1 MSFPGQFEMDKA
13 TIHNETGRYCMGKRV
28 VASYCSSFLKSE
40 MLHIYRQLR
49 ALRGVETFVVTK
61 EVQNAERFPF
71 ERIEIIPKRRT
82 NLLVH
87 GWLKFV
93 ERRPP
98 IVYRGEYQ
106 TLDSLLERH
115 GADLMH
121 IYFGHT
127 GVHLLPFIEQWDKP
141 CVISFHGA
149 DVAQKPEIKDYPGK
163 LRRLFNAVPL
173 VFARSQSLV
182 ERLVHL
188 GCPPEKLRINRTGIP
203 LKEFPFQDRELP
215 QDGKLRVVQACRLIP
230 KKGVATSLRAFAIFK
245 KDHPDAEFLIAGK
258 GPLQPELEM
267 LAGGLGIARDVHFLG
282 FLSQPKLMQLYA
294 SSHLFLHPSEISP
307 NQDQEGVPNSV
318 LEAMATGLPVV
329 ATRHGGIPEAVDHGR
344 TGFLVAEEDH
354 VGLANAMQ
362 LITSSP
368 GLLKEMGERA
378 HAAVVERFEQ
388 DTQINRLESFYEE
401 AITMNG
407 AAEPVKSTAVTR
419 LTPRFAES
427 VPAK

>member
-1 MSFPGQFEMDKA
+1 M
-13 TIHNETGRYCMGKRV
+13 GRRV
-28 VASYCSSFLKSE
+28 VASYCSSFLKPE
-40 MLHIYRQLR
+40 MLHIYRQVK
-49 ALRGVETFVVTK
+49 ALRGVDTFVVTK
-61 EVQNAERFPF
+61 EVQNAQRFPF
-71 ERIEIIPKRRT
+71 DDIEIIPKRRT

-141 CVISFHGA
+141 CVVSFHGA
-149 DVAQKPEIKDYPGK
+149 DVAHKPEIKDYPGK

-173 VFARSQSLV
+173 VFARSQSLAD
-182 ERLVHL
+182 RLIHL

-203 LKEFPFQDRELP
+203 LNEFPFVERQPPR
-215 QDGKLRVVQACRLIP
+215 DGKWRVVQACRLIP

-245 KDHPDAEFLIAGK
+245 KDNPCAEFFIAGK

-267 LAGGLGIARDVHFLG
+267 LADGLGILRDVHFVG
-282 FLSQPKLMQLYA
+282 FLSQTKLLQLYA
-294 SSHLFLHPSEISP
+294 SSHLFLHPSEISS
-307 NQDQEGVPNSV
+307 NQDQEGVPNSA
-318 LEAMATGLPVV
+318 LEAMATGLPVA
-329 ATRHGGIPEAVDHGR
+329 ATRHGGIPEAVDHGC

-354 VGLANAMQ
+354 VGLAKAMQ

-368 GLLKEMGERA
+368 ILLKKMAERA
-378 HAAVVERFEQ
+378 HATVVERFEQ
-388 DTQINRLESFYEE
+388 SAQIEQLESFYEE
-401 AITMNG
+401 AIAMNG
-407 AAEPVKSTAVTR
+407 ATEAVKAR
-419 LTPRFAES
+419 PIARFAPQFAEGL
-427 VPAK
+427 PAE

>member
-1 MSFPGQFEMDKA
+1 M
-13 TIHNETGRYCMGKRV
+13 GRRV

-40 MLHIYRQLR
+40 MLHIYRQVK
-49 ALRGVETFVVTK
+49 ALRGVDTFVVTK

-71 ERIEIIPKRRT
+71 DDVEVIPKRRT

-106 TLDSLLERH
+106 TLDSLLRRH
-115 GADLMH
+115 RADLMH

-127 GVHLLPFIEQWDKP
+127 GVHLLPFIEQWHKP
-141 CVISFHGA
+141 CVVSFHGA
-149 DVAQKPEIKDYPGK
+149 DVAHKPELKDYPGK
-163 LRRLFNAVPL
+163 LRRLFKAVPL
-173 VFARSQSLV
+173 VFARSQSLAA
-182 ERLVHL
+182 RLMQL

-203 LKEFPFQDRELP
+203 LSEFPLVHREPP
-215 QDGKLRVVQACRLIP
+215 QHGKWKVVQACRLIP

-245 KDHPDAEFLIAGK
+245 RDYPGAEFFIAGK
-258 GPLQPELEM
+258 GPLQTELEM

-282 FLSQPKLMQLYA
+282 FLSQSKLRALYG

-344 TGFLVAEEDH
+344 TGFLVSEEDH
-354 VGLANAMQ
+354 VALANAMQ
-362 LITSSP
+362 LIAGSP
-368 GLLKEMGERA
+368 ILWNEMGGRA
-378 HAAVVERFEQ
+378 HATIEQRFAQE
-388 DTQINRLESFYEE
+388 TQIDQLESFYEE

-407 AAEPVKSTAVTR
+407 AAQRVDQKPFAR
-419 LTPRFAES
+419 IAPRFAEGL
-427 VPAK
+427 PAK

>member
-1 MSFPGQFEMDKA
+1 MSFPGQFEVDKA
-13 TIHNETGRYCMGKRV
+13 TIHNETGRYRMDKRV

-49 ALRGVETFVVTK
+49 ALRGVDTFVVTK

-71 ERIEIIPKRRT
+71 KRIEIIPKRRT

-141 CVISFHGA
+141 CVVSFHGA
-149 DVAQKPEIKDYPGK
+149 DVAQKPEIKDYPAK
-163 LRRLFNAVPL
+163 LRRLFKAVPL

-182 ERLVHL
+182 DRLVHL

-203 LKEFPFQDRELP
+203 LNEFPLVDREP
-215 QDGKLRVVQACRLIP
+215 PRNGKWRVVQACRLIP

-245 KDHPDAEFLIAGK
+245 KDNPDAEFFIAGK
-258 GPLQPELEM
+258 GPLQSELEM
-267 LAGGLGIARDVHFLG
+267 LAGGLGILRDVHFVG
-282 FLSQPKLMQLYA
+282 FLPQPKLLELYA

-368 GLLKEMGERA
+368 ASLKQMGERA
-378 HAAVVERFEQ
+378 HAAVVERFGQ
-388 DTQINRLESFYEE
+388 DAQIDQLESFYEE

-407 AAEPVKSTAVTR
+407 AAEPVKSRAVTR
-419 LTPRFAES
+419 LAPRFAES

>member
-1 MSFPGQFEMDKA
+1 M
-13 TIHNETGRYCMGKRV
+13 GRRV

-40 MLHIYRQLR
+40 MLHIYRQVK
-49 ALRGVETFVVTK
+49 ALRGVDTFVVTK

-71 ERIEIIPKRRT
+71 ADVEVIPKRRT

-93 ERRPP
+93 QRRPP

-141 CVISFHGA
+141 CVVSFHGA
-149 DVAQKPEIKDYPGK
+149 DVAHKEDIKDYPAK
-163 LRRLFNAVPL
+163 LRRLFKAVPL

-182 ERLVHL
+182 DRLIHL

-203 LKEFPFQDRELP
+203 LNEFPFVDRQP
-215 QDGKLRVVQACRLIP
+215 PDDGKWRVVQACRLIP
-230 KKGVATSLRAFAIFK
+230 KKGVATSLRAFAVFK
-245 KDHPDAEFLIAGK
+245 KDNPKAEFYIAGK

-267 LAGGLGIARDVHFLG
+267 LADGLGILRDVHFVG
-282 FLSQPKLMQLYA
+282 FLSQRKLLELYA
-294 SSHLFLHPSEISP
+294 SSHLFLHPSEISA

-329 ATRHGGIPEAVDHGR
+329 ATRHGGIPEAVEHER

-362 LITSSP
+362 LITRSP
-368 GLLKEMGERA
+368 GLLTQMGARA
-378 HAAVVERFEQ
+378 HATVVERFGQ
-388 DTQINRLESFYEE
+388 DAQIDQLESFYEE
-401 AITMNG
+401 AISLNG
-407 AAEPVKSTAVTR
+407 ASEPVKSKRVAQ
-419 LTPRFAES
+419 LAPQFAEGL
-427 VPAK
+427 PAK

>member
-1 MSFPGQFEMDKA
+1 
-13 TIHNETGRYCMGKRV
+13 
-28 VASYCSSFLKSE
+28 
-40 MLHIYRQLR
+40 MLHIYRQVK
-49 ALRGVETFVVTK
+49 ALRGVDTFVVTK

-71 ERIEIIPKRRT
+71 DRIEIIPKRRT
-82 NLLVH
+82 NLLMH

-127 GVHLLPFIEQWDKP
+127 GVHLLQWDKP
-141 CVISFHGA
+141 CVVSFHGA
-149 DVAQKPEIKDYPGK
+149 DVAHKPEIKDYPAK

-173 VFARSQSLV
+173 VFARSQSLI
-182 ERLVHL
+182 ERLIQL

-203 LKEFPFQDRELP
+203 LNEFPFVDRQP
-215 QDGKLRVVQACRLIP
+215 SANGKWRIVQACRLIP

-245 KDHPDAEFLIAGK
+245 KDNPRAEFLIAGK

-267 LAGGLGIARDVHFLG
+267 LAGGLGILRDVHFLG
-282 FLSQPKLMQLYA
+282 FLSQPKLQQLYA

-318 LEAMATGLPVV
+318 LEAMATGLPVA

-368 GLLKEMGERA
+368 ALLKQMGERA
-378 HAAVVERFEQ
+378 HSTVIERFGQ
-388 DTQINRLESFYEE
+388 DAQIDQLESFYEE

-407 AAEPVKSTAVTR
+407 ASEPVKSKSVTR
-419 LTPRFAES
+419 LAPQFAES
-427 VPAK
+427 LPAK

>member
-1 MSFPGQFEMDKA
+1 VDKPG
-13 TIHNETGRYCMGKRV
+13 ISSETARWFMGRRV
-28 VASYCSSFLKSE
+28 VASYCSSFLKPE
-40 MLHIYRQLR
+40 MLHIYRQLK
-49 ALRGVETFVVTK
+49 ALRGVDTFVVTK
-61 EVQNAERFPF
+61 EIQNAERFPF
-71 ERIEIIPKRRT
+71 AEIEVIPKRRT

-106 TLDSLLERH
+106 TLDSLLRRH

-141 CVISFHGA
+141 CVVSFHGA
-149 DVAQKPEIKDYPGK
+149 DVAHKQDVKDYPAK

-182 ERLVHL
+182 DRLIHL

-203 LKEFPFQDRELP
+203 VNEFPFVNRQP
-215 QDGKLRVVQACRLIP
+215 PPNGKWRVVQACRLIP
-230 KKGVATSLRAFAIFK
+230 KKGVATSLRAFAVFK
-245 KDHPDAEFLIAGK
+245 KDNPGAEFFIAGK

-267 LAGGLGIARDVHFLG
+267 LAGGLGIHRDVHFVG
-282 FLSQPKLMQLYA
+282 FLSQSKLLELYA

-307 NQDQEGVPNSV
+307 NHDQEGVPNSV

-329 ATRHGGIPEAVDHGR
+329 ATRHGGIPEAVDHGY
-344 TGFLVAEEDH
+344 TGLLVAEEDH

-362 LITSSP
+362 LMTSSP
-368 GLLKEMGERA
+368 DLLRQMGERA
-378 HAAVVERFEQ
+378 HSIILERFEQ
-388 DTQINRLESFYEE
+388 DAQIDRLESFYEE
-401 AITMNG
+401 AIAMNDV
-407 AAEPVKSTAVTR
+407 AEPVKSKPIAR
-419 LTPRFAES
+419 LAPQFAEGL
-427 VPAK
+427 PAK